1 MFIILG
7 LFKKKQSLAHAY
19 PELRSIKV
27 RDIMIKDVF
36 CIHREDMLT
45 HAAHTMIGAHIS
57 CLVVLEDYKPIGI
70 ITERD
75 FIKKLNMVKGQ
86 PDELI
91 VVDIMTKKLFTV
103 DTHLDIFE
111 AQRIMKNHNFRKLVI
126 VEGGE
131 LKGIITQTDLCRAV
145 EHLTGLYPKAP
156 LVRDHMT
163 KKVLTVSTDDKFLKA
178 KNIMS
183 SKDVGSVI
191 IEDKGEIRGMF
202 TEFDIVSEFFLNPNR
217 LKNSYMKDLMTTP
230 VVCVTPDF
238 DLFEVNQFMLE
249 HNFRRLPV
257 VSEHKILGIITQT
270 DIARGIYDYIESHR
284 DLVPDKKTKKPK
296 EPKHV
301 IKKWGS
307 IIVYEKMPEKQAE
320 KKPKKESEEESE
332 EGSEEE
338 SKKEK

>member
-1 MFIILG
+1 MFIILE
-7 LFKKKQSLAHAY
+7 LFKKKKSLASSY

-27 RDIMIKDVF
+27 KDIMIKDVC

-75 FIKKLNMVKGQ
+75 FIKKVNMTRGQ

-91 VVDIMTKKLFTV
+91 VVDIMTKKLFSV

-126 VEGGE
+126 VEGE
-131 LKGIITQTDLCRAV
+131 SLKGIITQTDLCKAV
-145 EHLTGLYPKAP
+145 EHLTGMFPNPP
-156 LVRDHMT
+156 LIKNVMT
-163 KKVLTVSTDDKFLKA
+163 KKVLTVSLDDKFLKA

-191 IEDKGEIRGMF
+191 VEEKGEIRGIF

-217 LKNSYMKDLMTTP
+217 LKNSHMDELMTAP
-230 VVCVTPDF
+230 VICVTPDF

-249 HNFRRLPV
+249 HNFRRLAV

-270 DIARGIYDYIESHR
+270 DVARGIYDYIESHR
-284 DLVPDKKTKKPK
+284 DFVPNKKAKKPK
-296 EPKHV
+296 EPEHI

-307 IIVYEKMPEKQAE
+307 IILYE
-320 KKPKKESEEESE
+320 KKPPKPANVHEEKSKKESKEESE
-332 EGSEEE
+332 EKSEEE
-338 SKKEK
+338 K